1 MKKAGYFWIL
11 TCTAI
16 ILFFG
21 TIISVFLLRQRSQII
36 AYNFHSV
43 ETQTFDET
51 HNKKDPIIKDGKLD
65 INLASV
71 EELQMLPGIGET
83 LAQRIVDYRVDNGYY
98 TKIED
103 LLNVKGIGTSTL
115 DAIKNY
121 ITTD

>member
-11 TCTAI
+11 ICTVL

-21 TIISVFLLRQRSQII
+21 TVICVFLLRQRSQII

-51 HNKKDPIIKDGKLD
+51 HDKKDPIIKDGKLD

-83 LAQRIVDYRVDNGYY
+83 LAQRIVDYRVNNGNY